1 MKKYPSFPRSEW
13 EYIKGLKKH
22 PFICLALAFSLLFAV
37 SPANAKDVNGLFSKP
52 IELKK
57 APESFQ
63 RLSNQFRKQKNV
75 KANFKQI
82 KKIKVLRR
90 PLVSKGNILFVKDMG
105 LIWRIAHP
113 FKSMMIINS
122 SGIYQQRKKELIP
135 MLSVK
140 QNPMARGFM
149 ESFLSLFSGD
159 FSKLEEYYRI
169 YYQQDDQGKWKIGFI
184 PKREPHNKIIEKM
197 ILQGDSQAF
206 FKTFYLWEKNGDQT
220 EMNFTQIMDSKIELT
235 SEELKT
241 FEASR

>member
-1 MKKYPSFPRSEW
+1 MKKH
-13 EYIKGLKKH
+13 L
-22 PFICLALAFSLLFAV
+22 FICLALAFSLFIAAN
-37 SPANAKDVNGLFSKP
+37 PANAKVKDADNLFSTA

-63 RLSNQFRKQKNV
+63 RLSEQFKKQKNV
-75 KANFKQI
+75 KAGFKQK

-90 PLVSKGNILFVKDMG
+90 PLISKGNILFVKDMG
-105 LIWRIAHP
+105 LIWRIRHP
-113 FKSMMIINS
+113 FKSVMVINS

-140 QNPMARGFM
+140 QNPMASGFM

-159 FSKLEEYYRI
+159 FSKLEKYYQI
-169 YYQQDDQGKWKIGFI
+169 YHQQDDQGKWKIGFI

-197 ILQGDSQAF
+197 ILSGDSKGF
-206 FKTFYLWEKNGDQT
+206 FNSFQLWEINGDKT
-220 EMNFTQIMDSKIELT
+220 EVSFTQITDDKIELT
-235 SEELKT
+235 PEEKNY